1 MKQSN
6 MTLIVTDNVTA
17 LRSFYTSDYLPHT
30 SNNHVWP
37 ISYREFF
44 NSEHNSKKMHIIE
57 YLVEIDDKD
66 HYNNRKY
73 IQTMISNVLKKI
85 ADSAMDKMEIEERGI
100 VTEEYILYKD
110 NTSSWIQL
118 HRHIAKIWNEQCTF
132 TYNYQTLHL
141 IVPPSIYD
149 NANNTQ
155 PPDNRKSFIPRFY
168 DSRRENGIIYL
179 TNRSIPL
186 PFELKPI
193 NSIYLSD
200 TERLDR
206 FLIKYNTPRIQSHV
220 DEIIKI
226 PTTIV

>member
-6 MTLIVTDNVTA
+6 MTLIVTDNVTT
-17 LRSFYTSDYLPHT
+17 LRNFYTSDYIPH
-30 SNNHVWP
+30 SVNSHIWP
-37 ISYREFF
+37 ISYREYF
-44 NSEHNSKKMHIIE
+44 NSEHDSKKMHIIE
-57 YLVEIDDKD
+57 SLVEIDDKD
-66 HYNNRKY
+66 SYNNRKY
-73 IQTMISNVLKKI
+73 IQTMISNVLKEI

-118 HRHIAKIWNEQCTF
+118 HRHIATIWNGHYAN
-132 TYNYQTLHL
+132 TYNYQTLYL
-141 IVPPSIYD
+141 IVPTSIYD
-149 NANNTQ
+149 NAYNNQ
-155 PPDNRKSFIPRFY
+155 PPDNRKSFRPRFY

-179 TNRSIPL
+179 TNSNIPL

-220 DEIIKI
+220 DRIIKI
-226 PTTIV
+226 PITIV